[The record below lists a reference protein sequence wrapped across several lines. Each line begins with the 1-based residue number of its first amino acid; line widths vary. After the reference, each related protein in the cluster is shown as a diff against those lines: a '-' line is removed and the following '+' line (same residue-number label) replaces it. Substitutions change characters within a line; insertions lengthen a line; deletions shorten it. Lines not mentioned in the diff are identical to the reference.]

1 MFARLS
7 NSTIYAI
14 CWEIVFQL
22 SAMLNDILYNYS
34 ALNKLVHIV
43 RSVMAGPLFD
53 IVACFF
59 LAVQNLQ
66 YDECLLDWDIKRV
79 QSVKLSINL
88 YFVLCFLC
96 DDEIHTMCNKW
107 ILISWSKAVI
117 QSQHCL
123 LQSAALLKTW
133 QTKAYK
139 NVLWMLNDYQT
150 SGPSCTSSKAYQHL
164 NTIEQA
170 PGENKEQYNVTQE
183 HQAVVVIHR
192 LFKTCCQTVHHLS
205 TTLTVS
211 TFWLKPTIVL
221 LLDMLSSWAFTKLC
235 NTEYW
240 QTLINIFE

>member
-22 SAMLNDILYNYS
+22 SAMLNDILHNYS
-34 ALNKLVHIV
+34 ALNKLVHTV

-66 YDECLLDWDIKRV
+66 YDECLLDGDIKRE
-79 QSVKLSINL
+79 QSVNLSINV

-96 DDEIHTMCNKW
+96 DDEIHTMCSKW

-117 QSQHCL
+117 HSQHCL
-123 LQSAALLKTW
+123 LQSAALLK
-133 QTKAYK
+133 TKAYK

-170 PGENKEQYNVTQE
+170 PG
-183 HQAVVVIHR
+183 
-192 LFKTCCQTVHHLS
+192 
-205 TTLTVS
+205 
-211 TFWLKPTIVL
+211 
-221 LLDMLSSWAFTKLC
+221 
-235 NTEYW
+235 
-240 QTLINIFE
+240 

>member
-7 NSTIYAI
+7 NSTLYAI

-22 SAMLNDILYNYS
+22 SSTLNDILQNYS
-34 ALNKLVHIV
+34 VLNKLVHTV

-59 LAVQNLQ
+59 LAVQNFEQ
-66 YDECLLDWDIKRV
+66 YDECLLDWDIKWV
-79 QSVKLSINL
+79 QSVNISINV
-88 YFVLCFLC
+88 YFALCLLR
-96 DDEIHTMCNKW
+96 DDEIHTMCSKW

-117 QSQHCL
+117 NSQHCL

-139 NVLWMLNDYQT
+139 NVLWMLNYYQT
-150 SGPSCTSSKAYQHL
+150 SGPSCTSNKAYQL
-164 NTIEQA
+164 PNTIEQA
-170 PGENKEQYNVTQE
+170 PGENKEQE
-183 HQAVVVIHR
+183 HQAVVVIRR

-221 LLDMLSSWAFTKLC
+221 LLDMLFSWAFTKLC
-235 NTEYW
+235 NTEYR